1 MAADYFAR
9 QCKDADGLAA
19 ELDTP
24 EKRRRYIATF
34 YGPRFWAAPGAF
46 TREDVDFLSEPF
58 ADADQLSRVDRQLR
72 VRRRPAPRA
81 RDAAPAGAQSHPHP
95 RSSTGPTT
103 T

>member
-1 MAADYFAR
+1 MASDYFAR

-34 YGPRFWAAPGAF
+34 YGPRFWATPGAF

-58 ADADQLSRVDRQLR
+58 ADAHHFRASIANYEYAGGPRPRPRPRVCLSQIPPPL
-72 VRRRPAPRA
+72 
-81 RDAAPAGAQSHPHP
+81 S
-95 RSSTGPTT
+95 SSTGPTT